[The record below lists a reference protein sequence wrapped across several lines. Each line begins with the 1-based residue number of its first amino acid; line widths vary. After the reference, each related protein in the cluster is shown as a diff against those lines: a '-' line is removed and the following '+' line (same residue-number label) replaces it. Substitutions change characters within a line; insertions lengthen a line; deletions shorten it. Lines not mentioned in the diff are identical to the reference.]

1 MLSPNTTLSL
11 LSVRQHFALEV
22 FQFFLKNCKQTTF
35 SQDLRI
41 LIFCKLNRLF
51 FRAIKIKNCQFIS
64 FSSLNFLHVRVSP
77 SCKIKRFLKILFL
90 FRRIECRVNVFK
102 KFNSFKLATECEQGG
117 RRLRISPL
125 SLRSKAGVFNTQTQH
140 P

>member
-1 MLSPNTTLSL
+1 
-11 LSVRQHFALEV
+11 
-22 FQFFLKNCKQTTF
+22 
-35 SQDLRI
+35 LRI
-41 LIFCKLNRLF
+41 
-51 FRAIKIKNCQFIS
+51 
-64 FSSLNFLHVRVSP
+64 
-77 SCKIKRFLKILFL
+77 
-90 FRRIECRVNVFK
+90 EYRVNVFK